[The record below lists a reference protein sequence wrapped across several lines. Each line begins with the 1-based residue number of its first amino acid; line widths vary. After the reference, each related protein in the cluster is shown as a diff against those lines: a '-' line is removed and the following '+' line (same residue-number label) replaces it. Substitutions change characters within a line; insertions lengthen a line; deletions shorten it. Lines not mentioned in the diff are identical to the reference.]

1 MLRLLRIRGRGG
13 HLTRSAYA
21 PHPLTPADIA
31 AAQDALD
38 HVRSSLAVRP
48 TSSGP
53 VVVTVEDSGECLTL
67 PRAAADLLTR
77 VLAHMAVGQSV
88 TVVPTNAELTTQEAA
103 DLLNVSRPFLIGL
116 LTAGEIEHRM
126 VGTHRRVLAES
137 LLRYRA
143 VDDAQRRRHADEL
156 TALTQELGLT

>member
-1 MLRLLRIRGRGG
+1 M
-13 HLTRSAYA
+13 TRSAYA
-21 PHPLTPADIA
+21 PHPLTPEDVA

-38 HVRSSLAVRP
+38 HVRSSLAALP
-48 TSSGP
+48 SSPDP
-53 VVVTVEDSGECLTL
+53 VVLTVAGTGEQLTL

-77 VLAHMAVGQSV
+77 VLAHMAVGQAV

-143 VDDAQRRRHADEL
+143 TDDSRRRGHADEL
-156 TALTQELGLT
+156 TRLTQELGLT

>member
-1 MLRLLRIRGRGG
+1 M
-13 HLTRSAYA
+13 TRSAYV
-21 PHPLTPADIA
+21 PHPLTPDDVAVAQQALARVSSSMA
-31 AAQDALD
+31 AHPGSPDPL
-38 HVRSSLAVRP
+38 
-48 TSSGP
+48 
-53 VVVTVEDSGECLTL
+53 VVTVEDTGERLIL

-137 LLRYRA
+137 LLSYRA
-143 VDDAQRRRHADEL
+143 ADDARRRVHADEL
-156 TALTQELGLT
+156 TALAQEMNLT